1 MPRHR
6 VKVLSASE
14 ANAQWFERELAQL
27 LDDGWL
33 LRSDVSF
40 VPGETGAHYGRL
52 LATLVLVRV
61 TECDGDGHKS
71 GSA

>member
-1 MPRHR
+1 MRRRHR

-27 LDDGWL
+27 LDDGWS
-33 LRSDVSF
+33 LRSNVSF
-40 VPGETGAHYGRL
+40 VPAETGAHYGRL

-61 TECDGDGHKS
+61 TECDGSDTES
-71 GSA
+71 